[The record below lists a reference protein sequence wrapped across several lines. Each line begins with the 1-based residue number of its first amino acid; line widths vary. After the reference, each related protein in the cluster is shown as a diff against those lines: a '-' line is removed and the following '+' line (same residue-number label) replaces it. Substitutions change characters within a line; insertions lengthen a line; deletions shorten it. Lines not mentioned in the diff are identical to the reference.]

1 MKVKEYLTTDEL
13 ITTIKNK
20 GIIILNEEKVKEILK
35 QHNYYIIMGYKS
47 LFIENNKYKNNV
59 SFENIY
65 SLYRFDRQLKILLL
79 NALLDIESI
88 VKNAIVNHFCNTYG
102 YKEDNYLKKDNYNI
116 SHKYLNK
123 TIAVFKKQI
132 EEKKDTNIAVDYYIN
147 RYGFVPLWVM
157 CKVLSFGLIKELYA
171 IMKKEDETIIKDSI
185 CNFNDT
191 KIKHLYIQLQLI
203 VDKRNKIA
211 HDEILFNDIHKR
223 IILPKT
229 KEHSKF
235 NLSGNS
241 GLNDTLGLFIS
252 IKNILPKQDFNKLI
266 DDLTNLINN
275 YINDNNVIT
284 KEELLKEM
292 HLPLNYEILK
302 W

>member
-1 MKVKEYLTTDEL
+1 MKGKEYLTANEL
-13 ITTIKNK
+13 IITIKSK
-20 GIIILNEEKVKEILK
+20 GLIIIDEEKAKEILK
-35 QHNYYIIMGYKS
+35 RHNYYVIMGYKNIF
-47 LFIENNKYKNNV
+47 LKDGKYKNYI
-59 SFENIY
+59 SFENIF

-88 VKNAIVNHFCNTYG
+88 VKNAIIIHFCNTYG
-102 YKEDNYLKKDNYNI
+102 YKEKEYLKKDNFNV
-116 SHKYLNK
+116 SHKYLDK
-123 TIAVFKKQI
+123 TIAIFKQQI
-132 EEKKDTNIAVDYYIN
+132 NDKKNTNVAVNYYVKN
-147 RYGFVPLWVM
+147 YGFVPLWVI
-157 CKVLSFGLIKELYA
+157 CKVLSFGLVKELYA
-171 IMKKEDETIIKDSI
+171 IMKKEDEAIIKDSI
-185 CNFNDT
+185 CNFDDT
-191 KIKHLYIQLQLI
+191 KIKHLYLQLQLI

-211 HDEILFNDIHKR
+211 HDDLLFNDIHKR
-223 IILPKT
+223 IILHKT

-266 DDLTNLINN
+266 DDLTILIDN
-275 YINDNNVIT
+275 YIEINDVIT

-292 HLPLNYEILK
+292 HLPINYEILK

>member
-1 MKVKEYLTTDEL
+1 MKVKKYLTTDEL
-13 ITTIKNK
+13 IATIKNK
-20 GIIILNEEKVKEILK
+20 GITILDEEQSKEILK
-35 QHNYYIIMGYKS
+35 QHNYYVIMGYKN
-47 LFIENNKYKNNV
+47 LFIKDNKYKNNV

-65 SLYRFDRQLKILLL
+65 SLYKFDRQLKILLL

-88 VKNAIVNHFCNTYG
+88 VKNAIVNYFCNTYG
-102 YKEDNYLKKDNYNI
+102 YKEEDYLKKDNYNI

-123 TIAVFKKQI
+123 TMAIFKQQI
-132 EEKKDTNIAVDYYIN
+132 DDKKNTNIAVDYYIKTYN
-147 RYGFVPLWVM
+147 FVPLWVI
-157 CKVLSFGLIKELYA
+157 CKVISFGLVKELYA

-185 CNFNDT
+185 CNFDDT
-191 KIKHLYIQLQLI
+191 KIKHLYLQLQLI

-211 HDEILFNDIHKR
+211 HDDILFNDIHRR
-223 IILPKT
+223 IILHKT
-229 KEHSKF
+229 KEHNKF

-241 GLNDTLGLFIS
+241 GLNDTLGLLIS

-266 DDLTNLINN
+266 DDLTILIDN
-275 YINDNNVIT
+275 YIKNNNVIT